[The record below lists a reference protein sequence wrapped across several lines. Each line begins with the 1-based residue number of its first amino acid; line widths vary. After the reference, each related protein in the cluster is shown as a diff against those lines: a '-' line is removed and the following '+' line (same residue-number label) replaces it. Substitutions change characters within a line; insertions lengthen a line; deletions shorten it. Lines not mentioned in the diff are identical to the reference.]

1 MEEGTE
7 VRMQYIYLLAGGYY
21 MVCHTFLNRS
31 AWMLLFTSGLHE
43 LYLTSSV
50 AGNIGARC
58 NEGFVAVGLKLKGLY
73 WFFGVGLVPS

>member
-7 VRMQYIYLLAGGYY
+7 VRMQQFYLLAGGYY

-31 AWMLLFTSGLHE
+31 AWMLLFKSGLYE
-43 LYLTSSV
+43 LYLTSYV

-58 NEGFVAVGLKLKGLY
+58 NEGFVGLKLKGLY
-73 WFFGVGLVPS
+73 WFFGVGLVPR